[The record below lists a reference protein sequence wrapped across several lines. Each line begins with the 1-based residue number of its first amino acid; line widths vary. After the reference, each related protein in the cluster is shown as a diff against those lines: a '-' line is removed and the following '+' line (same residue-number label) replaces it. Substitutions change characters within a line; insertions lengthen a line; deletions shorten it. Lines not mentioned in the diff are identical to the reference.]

1 MHNIFFFP
9 FASES
14 RYQFFFFFFEL
25 KPGTKRGDISGQ
37 NFERMF
43 PERTVKMGNLTKTR
57 KRPEWGW
64 GDCGEMSVVA

>member
-1 MHNIFFFP
+1 MHLKADI
-9 FASES
+9 S
-14 RYQFFFFFFEL
+14 FFFFFEL